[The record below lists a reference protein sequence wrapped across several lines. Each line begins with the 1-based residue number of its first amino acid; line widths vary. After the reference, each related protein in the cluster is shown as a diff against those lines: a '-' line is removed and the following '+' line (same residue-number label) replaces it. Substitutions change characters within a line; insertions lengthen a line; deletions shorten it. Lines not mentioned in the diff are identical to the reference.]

1 MLLLAGEREGSA
13 PCWTEGTVRGRTC
26 GVVRAGREVFPG
38 GAWAWAR
45 ALNQKKVLGREQRH
59 GLLFSDPHPPAQAS
73 RPRVPG
79 LVPTSLPQR
88 SLSRSHSGSGP
99 PSDALRPPFA
109 TFFFFFFCSKH
120 VSWCEITGPL
130 VRCQDSCQRQPTAP
144 HRAISFPGAQTL
156 SVFVTGAAL
165 ASGRGFGTREG
176 LSHSSNQLAR
186 SFVHSWSCF
195 PPKSEGKRPRPPCQ
209 APERKCEVCSRLF
222 SCLRRV

>member
-1 MLLLAGEREGSA
+1 MDVRCGQGGSGSVSWRGLGLGGGFKSREEKASSR
-13 PCWTEGTVRGRTC
+13 RGNKDTAC
-26 GVVRAGREVFPG
+26 CFQTPPP
-38 GAWAWAR
+38 
-45 ALNQKKVLGREQRH
+45 L
-59 GLLFSDPHPPAQAS
+59 PAQAS

-109 TFFFFFFCSKH
+109 TFFFSKH

>member
-1 MLLLAGEREGSA
+1 MRCGQGGSGSVSWRGLGLGGGFKSRGEKASSRRGNKDTACRFQNPRHRPPVLVSRAWSQRPSRRGAFPDLTLGPVPRRMLL
-13 PCWTEGTVRGRTC
+13 
-26 GVVRAGREVFPG
+26 
-38 GAWAWAR
+38 
-45 ALNQKKVLGREQRH
+45 
-59 GLLFSDPHPPAQAS
+59 GLPLPH
-73 RPRVPG
+73 
-79 LVPTSLPQR
+79 
-88 SLSRSHSGSGP
+88 
-99 PSDALRPPFA
+99 
-109 TFFFFFFCSKH
+109 FFFFCSKH